1 VLTVPG
7 SHVAKALTH
16 STAKWEWVRRAAGG
30 RHVVRV
36 SFGAQGEPAATAG
49 LDDGAASDLALREAS
64 ALLGVDLAPS
74 ALVAAH
80 RARYVQAQPASVIG
94 SAERRAAARSAVQA
108 VPGLAAV
115 GAWLAGTGLAQVIP
129 DATEETDRLRRTL
142 IWE

>member
-1 VLTVPG
+1 M
-7 SHVAKALTH
+7 
-16 STAKWEWVRRAAGG
+16 
-30 RHVVRV
+30 
-36 SFGAQGEPAATAG
+36 
-49 LDDGAASDLALREAS
+49 
-64 ALLGVDLAPS
+64 
-74 ALVAAH
+74 
-80 RARYVQAQPASVIG
+80 IG